1 MAKFIFR
8 LRSFPGAGLW
18 AEAGSAHNSLL
29 LLVGGAVGGEVGG
42 KVWGGWEILLD
53 GLRSPAM
60 AALRASYQ
68 DR

>member
-42 KVWGGWEILLD
+42 KVWED
-53 GLRSPAM
+53 GRFCLM
-60 AALRASYQ
+60 
-68 DR
+68 D